1 MISSGGP
8 PLCEYVVPGR
18 HDMIVVAV
26 YPNGAD
32 EFVRLRDRDPLNTNL
47 LHGLCDEAYSQAMAS
62 VSVRVGEGYFV
73 LGTQHGAGEE
83 GVRDLRTLA
92 ELALQGLDTA

>member
-1 MISSGGP
+1 
-8 PLCEYVVPGR
+8 
-18 HDMIVVAV
+18 
-26 YPNGAD
+26 
-32 EFVRLRDRDPLNTNL
+32 
-47 LHGLCDEAYSQAMAS
+47 LHGLGDEAYSQAMAS